1 MSENP
6 SYQFSHP
13 AHHVQPQ
20 SKDHAPAPVDP
31 SRSPFLTEI
40 QVREALKQVED
51 PELHI
56 DIITLEL
63 VYGVVIDQGNVQVTM
78 TLTTPACPYGPMLIE
93 MVKLAVR
100 RVPGVT
106 NVDVKVTFDPV
117 WKPSDDL
124 KAMMGL
130 L

>member
-1 MSENP
+1 MMTPHEQP
-6 SYQFSHP
+6 PASHG
-13 AHHVQPQ
+13 AVNTLVT
-20 SKDHAPAPVDP
+20 DV
-31 SRSPFLTEI
+31 
-40 QVREALKQVED
+40 QVREVLKQVED

-56 DIITLEL
+56 DIVTLEL
-63 VYGVVIDQGNVQVTM
+63 VYGIVITDGNVVITM

-100 RVPGVT
+100 KIPGVT

-117 WKPSDDL
+117 WQPSDDL

>member
-1 MSENP
+1 MNSENEHT
-6 SYQFSHP
+6 HP
-13 AHHVQPQ
+13 PAEQPTPHHGVQNAIVT
-20 SKDHAPAPVDP
+20 DA
-31 SRSPFLTEI
+31 
-40 QVREALKQVED
+40 QVREVLKLVED

-63 VYGVVIDQGNVQVTM
+63 VYGVAIDNGNVVVTM

-93 MVKLAVR
+93 FVKLAVKKI
-100 RVPGVT
+100 PGVHT
-106 NVDVKVTFDPV
+106 VEVKVTFEPL
-117 WKPSDDL
+117 WQPSDDL

>member
-1 MSENP
+1 MKPVEKSPLVESMTPLSTRGAVNT
-6 SYQFSHP
+6 
-13 AHHVQPQ
+13 HV
-20 SKDHAPAPVDP
+20 
-31 SRSPFLTEI
+31 TEA
-40 QVREALKQVED
+40 QVREVLKQVED
-51 PELHI
+51 PELHM

-63 VYGVVIDQGNVQVTM
+63 VYGIQITKGNVSVTM

-100 RVPGVT
+100 KIPGVET
-106 NVDVKVTFDPV
+106 VDVKVTFDPV
-117 WKPSDDL
+117 WQPSEDL

>member
-1 MSENP
+1 MISENNLSSNPP
-6 SYQFSHP
+6 SGG
-13 AHHVQPQ
+13 AVNVVVTEPQ
-20 SKDHAPAPVDP
+20 
-31 SRSPFLTEI
+31 I
-40 QVREALKQVED
+40 REMLKLVED

-63 VYGVVIDQGNVQVTM
+63 IYGIAITGGDVLVTM

-100 RVPGVT
+100 KIPGVT
-106 NVDVKVTFDPV
+106 AVEVKVTFDPV
-117 WKPSDDL
+117 WQPSEDL

-130 L
+130 

>member
-1 MSENP
+1 MTPETHPTPFP
-6 SYQFSHP
+6 SP
-13 AHHVQPQ
+13 PVPPQ
-20 SKDHAPAPVDP
+20 GAINTVV
-31 SRSPFLTEI
+31 TEP
-40 QVREALKQVED
+40 QVREVLKMVED

-63 VYGVVIDQGNVQVTM
+63 VYGVAIDQGNVTITM

-93 MVKLAVR
+93 FVKAAVKKI
-100 RVPGVT
+100 PGVT
-106 NVDVKVTFDPV
+106 NVEVKVTFDPV

>member
-1 MSENP
+1 MTLHEKPPLVESITPLSAQGAVNT
-6 SYQFSHP
+6 
-13 AHHVQPQ
+13 V
-20 SKDHAPAPVDP
+20 V
-31 SRSPFLTEI
+31 TEA
-40 QVREALKQVED
+40 QVREVLKSVED
-51 PELHI
+51 PELHM

-63 VYGVVIDQGNVQVTM
+63 VYGVVIDNGNVQVTM

-100 RVPGVT
+100 RVPGVA